1 MEKNRVKRIIFLDLM
16 RALAVLMMVEGH
28 TVDTFLA
35 DQFRDYSSAAYNI
48 WLTIRGFT
56 APIFMFTSGV
66 VFTYL
71 LRLQKV
77 PFKENPRVYKGVKR
91 FVTLVLIG
99 YLLRFPTY
107 KIFDY
112 SEVTKEQWL
121 SFFAVDAL
129 HLIGFGL
136 LFIIGLTFLAEKFKV
151 NDSLILA
158 AGAFFFFTI
167 YLITEKIDWIN
178 ILPAPLAAYFYDKSG
193 SLFPLFPWSGYVI
206 AGGFLGYYL
215 ANNPEA
221 FTKKS
226 FSLKLFAAGF
236 VLFLTSFVFHFIE
249 DLFYGNKQ
257 FWTDQFAL
265 IFYRLGT
272 VILLNAGMSFIAAR
286 IKNIPDFVKQIGR
299 NTLVIYAV
307 HVVIL
312 YGSAWFPGFYKYF
325 AKSFNFIESLCAALV
340 MILLMAWMVRII
352 QKFKEYQK
360 KKFAVAEA

>member
-1 MEKNRVKRIIFLDLM
+1 MRKTNVKRIIFLDLM

-35 DQFRDYSSAAYNI
+35 DQFRDYSSVGYNI

-71 LRLQKV
+71 LKLQDL
-77 PFKENPRVYKGVKR
+77 PFKENPRVYKGLKR

-99 YLLRFPTY
+99 YVLRFPTY

-112 SEVTKEQWL
+112 NEVTKEQWL

-136 LFIIGLTFLAEKFKV
+136 LFIIGLLFIADKLKAK
-151 NDSLILA
+151 DSYLLLS
-158 AGAFFFFTI
+158 GACFFFVA
-167 YLITEKIDWIN
+167 YLFVENINWIDFF
-178 ILPAPLAAYFYDKSG
+178 PAPLAAYFYSKSG

-206 AGGFLGYYL
+206 TGAILGQYL
-215 ANNPEA
+215 AKNPDA
-221 FTKKS
+221 FTTKS
-226 FSLKLFAAGF
+226 FSMKLSIVGIA
-236 VLFLTSFVFHFIE
+236 LLLTSFIFHYIE

-265 IFYRLGT
+265 IFYRLG
-272 VILLNAGMSFIAAR
+272 VVLLLNSAMSFLAAK
-286 IKNIPDFVKQIGR
+286 IKNIPELVKQIGR
-299 NTLVIYAV
+299 NTLLIYAV

-325 AKSFNFIESLCAALV
+325 ARTLSFSESLFAALL
-340 MILLMAWMVRII
+340 MILLMVWMVKLI
-352 QKFKEYQK
+352 QRYKDYQK
-360 KKFAVAEA
+360 KKLAVAEI